1 MTSQEI
7 AIREAVD
14 GAIVQ
19 LRDPAFE
26 QQIALALPDG
36 THAKRFL
43 RVAATAALEKPELA
57 LADRSSLV
65 KALLK
70 CASDNLLPD
79 GRQAALV
86 VRHNNQK
93 NIDEVS
99 YQPMIGGVLSVL
111 AEFGWMMTM
120 AVVYANDHF
129 EDHADEGYVVHRRAR
144 LGEDRGKPIGA
155 WAMARH
161 ARFGSKALVYDEA
174 QIQAVRKQYSKTD
187 KVWRARPDQMREKT
201 VGHRLAKTLPLDVKD
216 RERIDR
222 IMAEDTSGADG
233 ADDIDTLYGDRPDA
247 PPVVPA
253 VARAGE
259 AAPQSASPPPNVNR
273 ETGEIIEEKPP
284 LADDDIPFGEAE
296 VPFDGEEPPEEVE
309 GEIVDEDA
317 PTFNA
322 GRYQGKTILE
332 VFEDGEA
339 GIKYLVWARKN
350 WKTMPLSG
358 ALEAFADAHPEIDE

>member
-1 MTSQEI
+1 MTSQEL

-174 QIQAVRKQYSKTD
+174 QIEAVRKQYSKTD

-222 IMAEDTSGADG
+222 ILGEDTNG

-259 AAPQSASPPPNVNR
+259 AVPQSASPPPNVDKQ
-273 ETGEIIEEKPP
+273 TGEIIEEKPAP
-284 LADDDIPFGEAE
+284 SDDDIPFGEAE

-317 PTFNA
+317 PTFSA
-322 GRYQGKTILE
+322 GRYEGKTIAEIYELGDKG
-332 VFEDGEA
+332 VS
-339 GIKYLVWARKN
+339 YLRWALKN
-350 WKTMPLSG
+350 WTTDPLAS
-358 ALEAFADAHPEIDE
+358 ALKAFAATHPEISE